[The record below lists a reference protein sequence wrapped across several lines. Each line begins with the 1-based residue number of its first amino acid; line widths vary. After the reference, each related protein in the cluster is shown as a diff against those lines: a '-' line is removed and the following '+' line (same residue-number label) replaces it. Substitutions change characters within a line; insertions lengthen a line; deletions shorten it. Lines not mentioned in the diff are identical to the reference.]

1 MSKKGK
7 SMKKLFL
14 IISMLLIVSCKA
26 ELTKTEINIPT
37 AQCGMCAMTIEEVLT
52 KVDGVK
58 KAYVDMDA
66 LKVTVAYEIEVANIT
81 SIESAISNAGYQANE
96 TSANA
101 EVYKNLP
108 GCCKLP
114 VDR

>member
-7 SMKKLFL
+7 TMKKLFL
-14 IISMLLIVSCKA
+14 IISMLLIVSCKG
-26 ELTKTEINIPT
+26 ELAKAEINIPT
-37 AQCGMCAMTIEEVLT
+37 AQCGMCAMTIEEALT

-66 LKVTVAYEIEVANIT
+66 LKVTVAYNIEVANIT

-114 VDR
+114 ADR

>member
-1 MSKKGK
+1 
-7 SMKKLFL
+7 MKKIFL
-14 IISMLLIVSCKA
+14 IMSLLVMVGCKGDLA
-26 ELTKTEINIPT
+26 KAEINIPT
-37 AQCGMCAMTIEEVLT
+37 AQCGMCAMTIEEALT

-66 LKVTVAYEIEVANIT
+66 LKVTVAYDVEIANIT
-81 SIESAISNAGYQANE
+81 TIESVISNAGYQANE
-96 TSANA
+96 ISANA

-108 GCCKLP
+108 VCCKLP